1 VLLVEDNRIN
11 QMVMLKLL
19 KRVSVAVETCFD
31 GVQATDKVLGKPA
44 GYYSIILV
52 CFLSLT
58 FLVSTPANTSLFTQL
73 DLMMPNKDGYQTC
86 RDIRAWER
94 KNNHPPI
101 PIVALSANVLD
112 DVWQKCG
119 EAGFN
124 SYLTKPVEFK
134 ELSDVMTQYLD
145 PKDPATP
152 MEYMQYE
159 KRGGEGRKGSR

>member
-1 VLLVEDNRIN
+1 
-11 QMVMLKLL
+11 MLKD
-19 KRVSVAVETCFD
+19 F
-31 GVQATDKVLGKPA
+31 
-44 GYYSIILV
+44 Y
-52 CFLSLT
+52 LSSSCLT
-58 FLVSTPANTSLFTQL
+58 NLQL

-86 RDIRAWER
+86 RDIRAWEK

-134 ELSDVMTQYLD
+134 ELSDVMTQFLD
-145 PKDPATP
+145 PHDPKKPIAFMT
-152 MEYMQYE
+152 
-159 KRGGEGRKGSR
+159 KTRGG